1 MGYSNLSDMAPRWSK
16 SKKEFIISNVKTFC
30 IENSRRKKDVVKRD
44 KNITLT
50 GKVSY
55 MIRNTSHTL
64 LNGPTSRIC
73 NMILFFC
80 WYTSLFIKFK
90 SYSRKTFFLH
100 TLISDDCLWSIWAF
114 HKINVSFEISFVVF
128 VSKVKIYSPDLLLT
142 NKTII

>member
-16 SKKEFIISNVKTFC
+16 SKKEFIITDVKTFC
-30 IENSRRKKDVVKRD
+30 IENSRRKKYVVKRD
-44 KNITLT
+44 KNLTLT

-80 WYTSLFIKFK
+80 WYKSLFIKFK
-90 SYSRKTFFLH
+90 SYSLKTFFTHIDIRWLLMEH
-100 TLISDDCLWSIWAF
+100 LSISQNKC
-114 HKINVSFEISFVVF
+114 FVRNF
-128 VSKVKIYSPDLLLT
+128 ICQRWKYTALT
-142 NKTII
+142 HC